1 MKQKLLK
8 FSRLIPCDKD
18 WRLRIITNS
27 HSERFA
33 TVLCL
38 LKKTKVHFAVNCT
51 PTSISFWKTDDYTLG
66 FKVMV
71 FVTGALGT
79 NDNIFV
85 MKIFQDVVQ
94 DVCPLPHHQNQ
105 TVKLSEILYVYPISL
120 R

>member
-8 FSRLIPCDKD
+8 FSSLIPCNKD

-38 LKKTKVHFAVNCT
+38 LKKTKVHFAVNCIT
-51 PTSISFWKTDDYTLG
+51 TSTSFWTTDDYTHG

-71 FVTGALGT
+71 FVTGALGI

-105 TVKLSEILYVYPISL
+105 TVKLSEMLYVYPISL
-120 R
+120 K